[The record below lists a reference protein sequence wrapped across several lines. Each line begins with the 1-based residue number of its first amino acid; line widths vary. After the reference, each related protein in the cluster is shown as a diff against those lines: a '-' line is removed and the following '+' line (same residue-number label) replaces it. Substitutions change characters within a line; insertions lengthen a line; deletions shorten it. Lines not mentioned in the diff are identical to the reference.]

1 MTRQKGDIHMAYIP
15 RFGRL
20 LTAMVTPFKEDG
32 SLDLPRAQELAL
44 KLIEQGNDGL
54 IVNGTTGE
62 SPTISR
68 DERCDLFEAV
78 IEAVGDDVPLVAN
91 IGDNCTED
99 SVLFAQRVCALKGG
113 RINAIMAV
121 TPYYNKPPQ
130 EGIYQH
136 MRLIAEAVEV
146 PVVVYNIPGRSVVNI
161 DPDTIIRLADDVPN
175 IRALK
180 QANDDMA
187 QLETIVAN
195 TPDDFEI
202 FAGDDCLTLPNLE
215 RGGVGVIS
223 TIGNI
228 AAPAMKEMIEAYMA
242 GNKAAA
248 EAIDQ
253 TLRPLQKQ
261 LFTTSNPILVKRAL
275 ALLDF
280 PVGPVRLP
288 LVNATE
294 DQTAELLTVMSDTFR
309 RLDEL

>member
-1 MTRQKGDIHMAYIP
+1 MSYTP

-32 SLDLPRAQELAL
+32 SLDLPRAGELAQ
-44 KLIEQGNDGL
+44 KLIKEGNDGL

-68 DERCDLFEAV
+68 DERCQLFEAV
-78 IEAVGDDVPLVAN
+78 IDAVGPDVPLIAN
-91 IGDNCTED
+91 VGDNCTED
-99 SVLFAQRVCALKGG
+99 SILFARRVCALKGG
-113 RINAIMAV
+113 RINGIMVV

-136 MRLIAEAVEV
+136 MRLVAESVDV

-161 DPDTIIRLADDVPN
+161 DPEVIIRLASDVPN
-175 IRALK
+175 ILALK
-180 QANDDMA
+180 QANEDMS
-187 QLETIVAN
+187 QLEAIVKN
-195 TPDDFEI
+195 TSEDFEV
-202 FAGDDCLTLPNLE
+202 FAGDDCLTLDNLE

-228 AAPAMKEMIEAYMA
+228 AAPAMAGMIAAYVEGRYEEART
-242 GNKAAA
+242 
-248 EAIDQ
+248 IDEI
-253 TLRPLQKQ
+253 LRPLQNH

-280 PVGPVRLP
+280 PVGGVRLP
-288 LVNATE
+288 LVNANEEQSE
-294 DQTAELLTVMSDTFR
+294 DLLAVMNDTFR

>member
-1 MTRQKGDIHMAYIP
+1 MTYTP

-20 LTAMVTPFKEDG
+20 LTAMVTPFNDDN
-32 SLDLPRAQELAL
+32 SLDLPRAQELAKRL
-44 KLIEQGNDGL
+44 MAQGNDGL

-68 DERCDLFEAV
+68 DERCELFEAV
-78 IEAVGDDVPLVAN
+78 IDAVGPDVPLVAN
-91 IGDNCTED
+91 VGDNCTED
-99 SVLFAQRVCALKGG
+99 SVLFAQRVTALRGG
-113 RINAIMAV
+113 RINGVMVV

-136 MRLIAEAVEV
+136 MRAVAEAVDV
-146 PVVVYNIPGRSVVNI
+146 PVVVYNIPGRSVMNI
-161 DPDTIIRLADDVPN
+161 DPETIIRLADDVPN

-180 QANDDMA
+180 QANDDMS
-187 QLETIVAN
+187 QLEEIVAG

-202 FAGDDCLTLPNLE
+202 FAGDDCLTLPNIS

-228 AAPAMKEMIEAYMA
+228 AATAMKTMIDAYVA
-242 GNKAAA
+242 GDFQTA
-248 EAIDQ
+248 ERYDR
-253 TLRPLQKQ
+253 TLRPLQNA
-261 LFTTSNPILVKRAL
+261 LFVTANPILVKRAL

-280 PVGPVRLP
+280 PVGGVRLP
-288 LVNATE
+288 LINATDE
-294 DQTAELLTVMSDTFR
+294 QSAELLQVMDDTFR

>member
-1 MTRQKGDIHMAYIP
+1 MTYTP

-20 LTAMVTPFKEDG
+20 LTAMVTPFDSDG
-32 SLDLPRAQELAL
+32 SLDLPRAQELAKRL
-44 KLIEQGNDGL
+44 VEQGTDGL

-78 IEAVGDDVPLVAN
+78 IDAVGADVPIVAN
-91 IGDNCTED
+91 VGDNCTED
-99 SVLFAQRVCALKGG
+99 SVLFARRVTALKGG
-113 RINAIMAV
+113 RIDGIMVV

-136 MRLIAEAVEV
+136 MRLVAEAVDV
-146 PVVVYNIPGRSVVNI
+146 PVVVYNIPGRCVVNI
-161 DPDTIIRLADDVPN
+161 DPETMIRLAADVPN
-175 IRALK
+175 IRAMK
-180 QANDDMA
+180 QANDDLA

-202 FAGDDCLTLPNLE
+202 FAGDDSFTLPNMS

-228 AAPAMKEMIEAYMA
+228 AAGAMKAMIEAYVA
-242 GNKAAA
+242 GDFDLAKRY
-248 EAIDQ
+248 D
-253 TLRPLQKQ
+253 TTMRPLQDE
-261 LFTTSNPILVKRAL
+261 LFVTANPILVKRAL

-288 LVNATE
+288 LVNATDE
-294 DQTAELLTVMSDTFR
+294 QSAQLQRVMDDTFR

>member
-1 MTRQKGDIHMAYIP
+1 MTYTP

-20 LTAMVTPFKEDG
+20 LTAMVTPFNDDN
-32 SLDLPRAQELAL
+32 SLDLPRAQELAKRL
-44 KLIEQGNDGL
+44 MAQGNDGL

-68 DERCDLFEAV
+68 DERCELFEAV
-78 IEAVGDDVPLVAN
+78 IDAVGPDVPLVAN
-91 IGDNCTED
+91 VGDNCTED
-99 SVLFAQRVCALKGG
+99 SVLFAQRVTALRNG
-113 RINAIMAV
+113 RINGVMVV

-136 MRLIAEAVEV
+136 MRAVAEAVDV
-146 PVVVYNIPGRSVVNI
+146 PVVVYNIPGRSVMNI
-161 DPDTIIRLADDVPN
+161 DPETIIRLADDVPN

-180 QANDDMA
+180 QANDDMK
-187 QLETIVAN
+187 QLEEIVAG

-202 FAGDDCLTLPNLE
+202 FAGDDCLTLPNIS

-228 AAPAMKEMIEAYMA
+228 AATAMKTMIDAYVA
-242 GNKAAA
+242 GDFQTA
-248 EAIDQ
+248 ERYDR
-253 TLRPLQKQ
+253 TLRPLQNA
-261 LFTTSNPILVKRAL
+261 LFVTANPILVKRAL

-280 PVGPVRLP
+280 PVGGVRLP
-288 LVNATE
+288 LINATDE
-294 DQTAELLTVMSDTFR
+294 QSAELLQVMDDTFR

>member
-1 MTRQKGDIHMAYIP
+1 MSHTP

-20 LTAMVTPFKEDG
+20 LTAMVTPFNEDG
-32 SLDLPRAQELAL
+32 SMNLPRAQELAV
-44 KLIEQGNDGL
+44 KLMAEGNDGL

-78 IEAVGDDVPLVAN
+78 IDAVGPGVPLVAN
-91 IGDNCTED
+91 VGDNCTED

-113 RINAIMAV
+113 RIDGIMAV

-136 MRLIAEAVEV
+136 MRLIAEAVDV
-146 PVVVYNIPGRSVVNI
+146 PVVVYNIPGRSVENI
-161 DPDTIIRLADDVPN
+161 EPETMIRMAADVPN
-175 IRALK
+175 ILALK
-180 QANDDMA
+180 QANPDMA
-187 QLETIVAN
+187 QLEQIVAE
-195 TPDDFEI
+195 TSDDFEI
-202 FAGDDCLTLPNLE
+202 FAGDDCLTLANLE
-215 RGGVGVIS
+215 RGGTGVIS

-228 AAPAMKEMIEAYMA
+228 AAPAMSKMIRLFVE
-242 GNKAAA
+242 GDVVAAK
-248 EAIDQ
+248 AIDE
-253 TLRPLQKQ
+253 TLRPLQSQ
-261 LFTTSNPILVKRAL
+261 LFVTANPILVKQAL

-288 LVNATE
+288 LINASE
-294 DQTAELLTVMSDTFR
+294 QQSAELLAVMNDTFR

>member
-1 MTRQKGDIHMAYIP
+1 MTYTP

-32 SLDLPRAQELAL
+32 SLDLPRAGELA
-44 KLIEQGNDGL
+44 KNLIKQGNDGL

-68 DERCDLFEAV
+68 DERCQLFEAV
-78 IEAVGDDVPLVAN
+78 IDAVGPDVPLVAN
-91 IGDNCTED
+91 VGDNCTED

-113 RINAIMAV
+113 RINGIMVV

-136 MRLIAEAVEV
+136 MRLVAEAVDV

-161 DPDTIIRLADDVPN
+161 DPETIIRLANDVPN
-175 IRALK
+175 ILALK
-180 QANDDMA
+180 QANEDMS
-187 QLETIVAN
+187 QLETMVKN
-195 TPDDFEI
+195 TSEDFEI

-215 RGGVGVIS
+215 RGGIGVIS
-223 TIGNI
+223 TIGNV
-228 AAPAMKEMIEAYMA
+228 AAPAMAAMIKAYVEGDHEGA
-242 GNKAAA
+242 KN
-248 EAIDQ
+248 IDRV
-253 TLRPLQKQ
+253 LRPLQEQ

-280 PVGPVRLP
+280 PVGGVRLP
-288 LVNATE
+288 LVNAT
-294 DQTAELLTVMSDTFR
+294 DQQSAELLAVMDDTFR

>member
-1 MTRQKGDIHMAYIP
+1 MAHSP

-20 LTAMVTPFKEDG
+20 LTAMVTPFKNDG
-32 SLDLPRAQELAL
+32 SLDLPRAQELAKTL
-44 KLIEQGNDGL
+44 MRQGNDGL

-68 DERCDLFEAV
+68 DERCALFEAV
-78 IEAVGDDVPLVAN
+78 IDAVGPDVPIVAN
-91 IGDNCTED
+91 VGDNCTED
-99 SVLFAQRVCALKGG
+99 SVLFARRVCALKNG
-113 RINAIMAV
+113 RINGIMVV
-121 TPYYNKPPQ
+121 TPYFNKPPQ

-136 MRLIAEAVEV
+136 MRSVAEAVEV

-161 DPDTIIRLADDVPN
+161 EPETIIRLAADVPN

-180 QANDDMA
+180 QANEDMA
-187 QLETIVAN
+187 QLEKIVAN
-195 TPDDFEI
+195 TPEDFEI

-228 AAPAMKEMIEAYMA
+228 AGPAMSKMIESYVDGDFSTA
-242 GNKAAA
+242 K
-248 EAIDQ
+248 AIDEA
-253 TLRPLQKQ
+253 LRPLQTH
-261 LFTTSNPILVKRAL
+261 LFTTANPILVKRAL

-280 PVGPVRLP
+280 PVGGVRLP
-288 LVNATE
+288 LVNATDE
-294 DQTAELLTVMSDTFR
+294 QSRELLDVMNETFR